1 MEKKESTLSRQGVE
15 MFFLGYEEEERR
27 YAICSWKKGQIEWS
41 GYPPAEERARGTYE
55 HLLQRTR
62 RDGMGGVSTVGEEPA
77 MNTGLRDRMRWED
90 SPMPYCLLNFRQIGS
105 LFRVF
110 DFCSILLHNAYRRRL
125 NP

>member
-1 MEKKESTLSRQGVE
+1 MV
-15 MFFLGYEEEERR
+15 FLGYEEEERR

-55 HLLQRTR
+55 HLLQRAR
-62 RDGMGGVSTVGEEPA
+62 RDGMGGVSTVGEEPAMNMGEEPA